1 MGELGR
7 VQQRPRLP
15 QPEAQEA
22 ELLGIH
28 LKLVAHADV
37 SPYCVGAA
45 LPEDEEAR
53 PCDS

>member
-7 VQQRPRLP
+7 VQRPRLP
-15 QPEAQEA
+15 PQEAQEA